1 MSRKQP
7 LSQLIKFDSTRN
19 TRDLGGFVGD
29 GGRTVKYKK
38 LYRSDHLADMT
49 DEDKSL
55 IKTLGVSTVVDL
67 RSTEEVLRQ
76 PDVPLDG
83 VTNVH
88 MPIKP
93 DGKKLLRGKPEGE
106 NLLAWII
113 RTDKHGNV
121 LKTTT
126 DQYRTLVHHPHTQKM
141 LRLFLERC
149 LSQRD
154 GAVLFHCTAG
164 KDRTGMCAALLLS
177 LLGVDAEAVRADYL
191 DSNAYLAGR
200 IDEIV
205 SWTAREVRDEKV
217 LSEVRLMCMIAPDY
231 FDAVTDAVIRQ
242 WGSIEGYA
250 EKALDFDRAKI
261 EGLRERYLM

>member
-1 MSRKQP
+1 
-7 LSQLIKFDSTRN
+7 
-19 TRDLGGFVGD
+19 
-29 GGRTVKYKK
+29 
-38 LYRSDHLADMT
+38 
-49 DEDKSL
+49 
-55 IKTLGVSTVVDL
+55 
-67 RSTEEVLRQ
+67 
-76 PDVPLDG
+76 
-83 VTNVH
+83 
-88 MPIKP
+88 
-93 DGKKLLRGKPEGE
+93 
-106 NLLAWII
+106 
-113 RTDKHGNV
+113 
-121 LKTTT
+121 
-126 DQYRTLVHHPHTQKM
+126 
-141 LRLFLERC
+141 
-149 LSQRD
+149 
-154 GAVLFHCTAG
+154 
-164 KDRTGMCAALLLS
+164 MCAALLLS